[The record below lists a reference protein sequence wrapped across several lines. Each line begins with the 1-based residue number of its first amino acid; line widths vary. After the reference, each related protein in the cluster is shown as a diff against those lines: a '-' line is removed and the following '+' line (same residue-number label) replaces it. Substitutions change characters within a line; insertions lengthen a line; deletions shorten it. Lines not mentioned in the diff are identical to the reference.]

1 MPNRP
6 TPSPLPWLQQLRVRL
21 GLLGMAAVLGAVGLT
36 GFTLLE
42 HAERD
47 TLVQREHL
55 ELAEAERTAGLL
67 EQRVRSQIRSLEV
80 AGHSIPTR
88 ALASA
93 DTLQSTLRARP
104 LLLAQ
109 FDTLSFVRPDGRIE
123 VFHDERGFHQPGLNV
138 ADRPY
143 FREALRTE
151 QAVVSEPVIGR
162 MSSEPIVLFVHPL
175 HNEGRLAGLLMGSLR
190 LRSGALLAGL
200 EEVGGHAG
208 TGLVVV
214 TDAAGNIIAHPKAEL
229 IGAQASAEARLAR
242 PMATWARAGKPMK
255 AVATDVS
262 DETSLAAVAALPA
275 AKWLVWRLEPRA
287 EVLAPLAAARV
298 RALWTGAGVAGLLL
312 LPLLLAMW
320 WMLRPL
326 QLLEARAERLF
337 DPHLAATEDWPEAS
351 GEIGELMAVL
361 RRVATERMNLEQHNA
376 RMLRQLQSVMAAAP
390 LGILVTRERRFELV
404 SPEACRM
411 LGRAEADLLGQPAEI
426 IYADSEAYQRLGAQ
440 VATAFQQRKAFDGE
454 LQFLRFG
461 SGRFWGRLNGQPVDW
476 GDPGAGTIW
485 TLTDIDEHVATR
497 QQLEW
502 AASHDPL
509 TGLANRKAL
518 LHRLDRIVSE
528 GPCEHASA
536 LLLLDLDRF
545 KPVND
550 QHGHAAGDAVLRQVA
565 QAIAGCLRT
574 ADMPARL
581 GGDEFAVV
589 LEHCPE
595 DAAVRIAE
603 TIRHS
608 ITSLKVD
615 WQGAPLQV
623 GVSVGVAALQPEYEE
638 AALWLAAA
646 DSACYLAKA
655 SGRDAVKRAPLKAAE
670 KSLLS

>member
-1 MPNRP
+1 MR
-6 TPSPLPWLQQLRVRL
+6 WLQQLRVRL
-21 GLLGMAAVLGAVGLT
+21 ALLGMAAVLGAVGLT
-36 GFTLLE
+36 GFTLLV

-47 TLVQREHL
+47 TLAQREQL
-55 ELAEAERTAGLL
+55 ELAEAERAAGLL
-67 EQRVRSQIRSLEV
+67 EHRVRSQIRALEV

-88 ALASA
+88 ALGNAQA
-93 DTLQSTLRARP
+93 LQATLEARP

-109 FDTLSFVRPDGRIE
+109 FDTVVLASADGT
-123 VFHDERGFHQPGLNV
+123 VQVVHDERGFQRPSFSV
-138 ADRPY
+138 ADRSY
-143 FREALRTE
+143 FREVQRTG
-151 QAVVSEPVIGR
+151 QSVVSEPVIGR
-162 MSSEPIVLFVHPL
+162 VSSEPVVLFVHPL
-175 HNEGRLAGLLMGSLR
+175 HSEGRLAALIMGSIR

-200 EEVGGHAG
+200 ADGVGHAG

-214 TDAAGNIIAHPKAEL
+214 TDTAGHIIAHPNADL
-229 IGAQASAEARLAR
+229 IGTQATGEARLAQ
-242 PMATWARAGKPMK
+242 PMAAWARAGKPMK

-262 DETSLAAVAALPA
+262 DETSLAAVAGLPA
-275 AKWLVWRLEPRA
+275 ARWLVWRVEPRA
-287 EVLAPLAAARV
+287 EVLAPLADARF

-312 LPLLLAMW
+312 LPLLLSLW

-361 RRVATERMNLEQHNA
+361 RRVATERMDLERHNA

-411 LGRAEADLLGQPAEI
+411 LGRKESELLGLPAEI

-440 VATAFQQRKAFDGE
+440 VAAAFQQRMAFDGE
-454 LQFLRFG
+454 LQFLRIG
-461 SGRFWGRLNGQPVDW
+461 SDAFWGRLNGQPVDW
-476 GDPGAGTIW
+476 DDPGAGTIW
-485 TLTDIDEHVATR
+485 TLTDIDKHVATR
-497 QQLEW
+497 RQLEW
-502 AASHDPL
+502 AASHDTL

-518 LHRLDRIVSE
+518 LHRLDRIVADT
-528 GPCEHASA
+528 PREHASA

-565 QAIAGCLRT
+565 QAISSCLRA

-603 TIRHS
+603 TIRHAIS
-608 ITSLKVD
+608 GLQVD
-615 WQGAPLQV
+615 WHGEHLQV
-623 GVSVGVAALQPEYEE
+623 GVSLGVAALQDEFSD
-638 AALWLAAA
+638 AAMWLAAA
-646 DSACYLAKA
+646 DSACYSAKA
-655 SGRDAVKRAPLKAAE
+655 SGRDTVKRAPLKAAA
-670 KSLLS
+670 KSPLS